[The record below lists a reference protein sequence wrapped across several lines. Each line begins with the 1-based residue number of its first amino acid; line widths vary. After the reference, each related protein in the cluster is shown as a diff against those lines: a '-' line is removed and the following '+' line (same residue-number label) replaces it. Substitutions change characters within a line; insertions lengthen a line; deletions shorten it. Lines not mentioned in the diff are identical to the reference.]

1 MLKYGGMIMN
11 KKKFLYLIINIA
23 FAVLV
28 MLFDYLFL
36 SSYLAKNEKSI
47 YVTYKIIASAGFV
60 LMNAFNIIY
69 AKLAFNKKYN
79 HWFIYFLLAAQV
91 VVFIADI
98 VLEYNFMLGAIVFA
112 CGHLV
117 FLSSFFILEKIKVRD
132 IIFMLLFSIP
142 AVLVVIFYPYLAAG
156 DMFVV
161 LIAYAFIIG
170 LLAVFFYF

>member
-132 IIFMLLFSIP
+132 IIFMFYVIYPLFISISNSRR
-142 AVLVVIFYPYLAAG
+142 FKCN
-156 DMFVV
+156 
-161 LIAYAFIIG
+161 
-170 LLAVFFYF
+170 